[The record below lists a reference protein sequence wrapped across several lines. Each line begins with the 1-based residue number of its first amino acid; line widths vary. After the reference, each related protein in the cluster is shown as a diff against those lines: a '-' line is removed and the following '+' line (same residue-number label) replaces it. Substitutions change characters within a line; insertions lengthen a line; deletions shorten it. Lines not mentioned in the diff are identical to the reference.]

1 MADKMSIDSKPH
13 APAGGNAGSQHPQH
27 QQHIREESEES
38 MGSTPDQERQ
48 NAQSAGNAV
57 SQDQQQPK
65 RKGGRKPIYATSEE
79 RKQRNRQAQAAFRER
94 RTEYIKQL
102 EETIRVHESNLH
114 NLQGAHRTAAD
125 ECLMLRYKNSLLER
139 ILLEK
144 GIDVQAELRAKTG
157 SPNLGPTHV
166 PPNMVQPPPIQRA
179 IMNRHHQSRRSNSN
193 IAPKSEPHSSLP
205 PPLQPHS
212 SATSP
217 KNSRPTP
224 SSHSNSPTNAA
235 FSPAPS
241 DNTSVRGSV
250 GARPPMSQMQGAPR
264 PQMMQ
269 NGSRPG
275 PPTSNGGASFYPTPA
290 FQNHIEQLEQE
301 YDAQADMV
309 DDSEIE
315 TPGPGPYP
323 ANFND
328 TGSQVFPS
336 PSSNGTGHHIPAQTD
351 NHPPGTNAQ
360 YPSMTQLLDQN
371 LDWDPFGLSASM
383 AFPAQHYQFD
393 QTNMR

>member
-1 MADKMSIDSKPH
+1 M
-13 APAGGNAGSQHPQH
+13 
-27 QQHIREESEES
+27 
-38 MGSTPDQERQ
+38 
-48 NAQSAGNAV
+48 
-57 SQDQQQPK
+57 
-65 RKGGRKPIYATSEE
+65 
-79 RKQRNRQAQAAFRER
+79 
-94 RTEYIKQL
+94 
-102 EETIRVHESNLH
+102 HESNLH

-179 IMNRHHQSRRSNSN
+179 IMNRHHQSRRSNSS

-290 FQNHIEQLEQE
+290 FQNHIEQLGKHKSLKLTEDFETNLSTEQE